1 MSATVEVTPGLK
13 FTPEEAKAI
22 RSEFLRPSK
31 RQPTDGELAVFIHH
45 CERTGL
51 SPFDRHIYAQYRWDR
66 IAGDERMQVL
76 STIDGFRAVAERS
89 GKYLGQDGPFWTSDG
104 KWSDVWL
111 DDSSPPKAAKVGVWK
126 ERAKAPTYG
135 VAHFREY
142 AQRNRSGGLTGL
154 WPTMPS
160 NQLAKC
166 AEALALRKAFPNQL
180 SGIYTTEE
188 MAQADN
194 EPPTPQVIVDSKPP
208 ASAEPEPEPEPEPVS
223 AVATEPPP
231 DENATVTDREL
242 DALRELIKVAGVSD
256 PAIRMWLIDYG
267 LEDVGAVND
276 LLPKLTR
283 GQAIALMTRINERAA
298 AA

>member
-1 MSATVEVTPGLK
+1 MSDSPTPELQ
-13 FTPEEAKAI
+13 FTPEEVQTI
-22 RSEFLRPSK
+22 RTEFLTPSK
-31 RQPTDGELAVFIHH
+31 RQATDSEVRVFLHH
-45 CERTGL
+45 CQRTGL
-51 SPFDRHIYAQYRWDR
+51 SPFDRHIYASFRWDGR
-66 IAGDERMQVL
+66 AQRERMQVQA
-76 STIDGFRAVAERS
+76 TIDGFRAVAERS
-89 GKYLGQDGPFWTSDG
+89 GKYLGQDGPFWTADG

-111 DDSSPPKAAKVGVWK
+111 TDGPPKAAKVGVWK
-126 ERAKAPTYG
+126 QGAKAPTYG
-135 VAHFREY
+135 VAHFEEY
-142 AQRNRSGGLTGL
+142 AQRNKSGGLTGL
-154 WPTMPS
+154 WPTMPA

-194 EPPTPQVIVDSKPP
+194 ESPTPQVIVDSKPP
-208 ASAEPEPEPEPEPVS
+208 ASAEPEPEPEQVS

-298 AA
+298 A